1 MLARRWS
8 VSSVEPAAR
17 NVVNTRDAEETF
29 AYMIMLSANKLLG
42 KWQKISFAGASIRVL
57 LRANEKPA

>member
-17 NVVNTRDAEETF
+17 SVVNTRDAEETF
-29 AYMIMLSANKLLG
+29 AYMIMLSANKFLG
-42 KWQKISFAGASIRVL
+42 KGQKISFAGASIRVL
-57 LRANEKPA
+57 LSSAENPA

>member
-8 VSSVEPAAR
+8 VSSVEPVTR
-17 NVVNTRDAEETF
+17 SVVTRDAEETF

-57 LRANEKPA
+57 LSSAENPA